1 MNMNENTSKNK
12 GITVYVGGDMLK
24 LGSQIMRQ
32 REKERL
38 AQLGFT
44 PYAPQD
50 DEEINDKQNQTEESN
65 DGLAEKIF
73 FKDTE
78 AMLKSDILIF
88 EVDGN
93 NIGTT
98 TEVGQFAMV
107 YELAGRYPHI
117 QELQELASK
126 PVFFHTTDVRHTDIP
141 EKGMRRSFSMNQYLH
156 GACLRMNP
164 KGIQTWNEI
173 EEELKEIQRAHDLN
187 GLPF

>member
-1 MNMNENTSKNK
+1 MTDNNK
-12 GITVYVGGDMLK
+12 LTVYVGGDMLK
-24 LGSQIMRQ
+24 AGSQIMRKM
-32 REKERL
+32 EKERL
-38 AQLGFT
+38 IELGFE

-50 DEEINDKQNQTEESN
+50 DKEINDKTNQTEESN

-117 QELQELASK
+117 NELQELASK

-141 EKGMRRSFSMNQYLH
+141 EKGMRRSFSMNQYLY

-164 KGIQTWNEI
+164 KGIVTWSEI
-173 EEELKEIQRAHDLN
+173 EEELKEIKKSHEA
-187 GLPF
+187 LPF